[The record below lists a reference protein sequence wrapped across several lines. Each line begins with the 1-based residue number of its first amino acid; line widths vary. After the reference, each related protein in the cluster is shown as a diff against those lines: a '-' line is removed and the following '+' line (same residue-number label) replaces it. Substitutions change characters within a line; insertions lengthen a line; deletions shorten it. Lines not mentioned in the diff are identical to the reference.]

1 MQHQLRLEPQAA
13 VAPEPDRI
21 EVVADKEAIAI
32 LVVGIGGP
40 AYFLL
45 ANGGVDNRGQG
56 HLAIEQYL
64 RPATLDLG
72 HPFVVHDGH
81 HLAGNAP
88 GGRRGEGIVG
98 EGHLFGCPAL
108 GLNFY
113 LGALEA
119 HTANRAPPDRGWTVP
134 IASTVERI
142 VGVDNGVK
150 IDLQLGAPALLIGHV
165 AHPLLSC
172 SELFR
177 FARARC

>member
-13 VAPEPDRI
+13 VAPEPDWS

-45 ANGGVDNRGQG
+45 ANGGVDNRWQG
-56 HLAIEQYL
+56 YLAVEQYL

-72 HPFVVHDGH
+72 HPALVHNGH

-119 HTANRAPPDRGWTVP
+119 QTADLAPLDRGWTVP
-134 IASTVERI
+134 IPSTVE
-142 VGVDNGVK
+142 
-150 IDLQLGAPALLIGHV
+150 
-165 AHPLLSC
+165 
-172 SELFR
+172 
-177 FARARC
+177 